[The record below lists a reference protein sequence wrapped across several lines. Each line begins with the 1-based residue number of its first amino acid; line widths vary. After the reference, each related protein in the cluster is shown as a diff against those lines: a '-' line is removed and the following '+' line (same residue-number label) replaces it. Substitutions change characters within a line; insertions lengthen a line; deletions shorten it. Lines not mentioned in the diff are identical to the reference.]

1 MGDAQAMVDLHLRS
15 DRSLSVLGLGVLV
28 IPFVWFV
35 RTDLELF
42 SHDATTLSVRLVARM
57 LLVMMLLGGIALV
70 RRAPSRRSYSTLIL
84 ALSTLTASAVIVLT
98 GLRPDGSGVPLRS
111 PLFVIAVM
119 YAALPNTLW
128 RQVVPPFTLSVG
140 LLFLETGRL
149 RAADTDV
156 AGDVV
161 ILAALSAA
169 GLLIVRRR
177 IQLEAEVESAWDHG
191 HAARRAEAAALREL
205 RTLQGIIPICAYCKS
220 VRTEQGAWQQIERY
234 VHERSAAEFSH
245 GICPECMRHKYPDI
259 AGG

>member
-1 MGDAQAMVDLHLRS
+1 MVDLHLRS

-28 IPFVWFV
+28 VPFVWFV
-35 RTDLELF
+35 RTDIELF
-42 SHDATTLSVRLVARM
+42 AHDATTLSVRLVARV
-57 LLVMMLLGGIALV
+57 LLVAMLLGGIALV
-70 RRAPSRRSYSTLIL
+70 RRTSSRRSYSTLIFAL
-84 ALSTLTASAVIVLT
+84 AALTAGAVFVLT
-98 GLRPDGSGVPLRS
+98 ILRPDGSGLPLRS

-128 RQVVPPFTLSVG
+128 RQVVPPFALSVG
-140 LLFLETGRL
+140 LLFLEAGRL

-169 GLLIVRRR
+169 GVLTVRHR
-177 IQLEAEVESAWDHG
+177 IQLEAEVEGAWDNEQT
-191 HAARRAEAAALREL
+191 ARRAEAAALREL
-205 RTLQGIIPICAYCKS
+205 RTLQGIIPICAHCKS

-245 GICPECMRHKYPDI
+245 GICPECMRRKYPDI
-259 AGG
+259 AGV